1 MNQTFFSYIP
11 IQVVVKILK
20 VKKQHLLELG
30 DAKFQAR
37 DKLHR
42 EAYALCR
49 LNVTQHPN
57 FPVLIC
63 HDTKSLPYHLITK
76 LETMGDLLQVV
87 KKSRENKP
95 NLSPT
100 KLLGMLIDISEALLH
115 LQSLGLVHREV
126 MAKNVL
132 VGKTLTCKLSGLHS
146 LQKLSFDSSS
156 EGNLFHY

>member
-1 MNQTFFSYIP
+1 
-11 IQVVVKILK
+11 
-20 VKKQHLLELG
+20 
-30 DAKFQAR
+30 
-37 DKLHR
+37 
-42 EAYALCR
+42 
-49 LNVTQHPN
+49 
-57 FPVLIC
+57 
-63 HDTKSLPYHLITK
+63 
-76 LETMGDLLQVV
+76 MGDLLQVV
-87 KKSRENKP
+87 TKSRENKP